1 MMMTKRQA
9 YATTFDLGNWT
20 GRRFLMLSAAFV
32 VGAFL
37 GMHSAKAEEGLASLH
52 QVETAPSKLSIID
65 AAPALLPFFNNGTT
79 FGTPGTVT
87 GDFWQRTQVTGD
99 RGGARSRL
107 AEDGVF
113 VDLYSTSTYQDV
125 TSGGLSTGSSFVQ
138 NTQLSI
144 NLDTGRAGLWSGG
157 LIHFTLQS
165 RYGDNTTHSFNAGSA
180 FPQYTGLVEPGP
192 LETNRT
198 YPSEYFLLQALSPKF
213 FLVLAPHQRRLYPD
227 ETLMGNSYK
236 YYFANFNFNK
246 NPMTVNFYH
255 PTANAALAAWLPTP
269 WLTLAGGVLDP
280 NSDSSNFSSR
290 AFDRVN
296 LYAMAIVSYEI
307 DGKPG
312 QFGPAFNWS
321 NQPQNDYLKPFGPI
335 APAQVQQA
343 IGNLLGVAP
352 ATGLPANYN
361 NRSWF
366 FIGNFSQYFY
376 VADAPDDVATEVK
389 SGEVVNG
396 IGIMGRFGFAPQRT
410 NLVTRDASIALFA
423 HGIIPTRAYD
433 SFGVGYYRN
442 DISSEL
448 KTDVAQMSGGFVQL
462 KNEQGVEVFY
472 DFALTPAIRV
482 IPGYQYIWDP
492 LTAKAAVNKA
502 TAEMFQLRLTAAL

>member
-1 MMMTKRQA
+1 MIMTKKHACVASVETCDWTLRQV
-9 YATTFDLGNWT
+9 
-20 GRRFLMLSAAFV
+20 LMLGVALVAAAV
-32 VGAFL
+32 IGL
-37 GMHSAKAEEGLASLH
+37 HSAKAEEGLASLH
-52 QVETAPSKLSIID
+52 QVEAAPSKLSIVD
-65 AAPALLPFFNNGTT
+65 SAPALLPFFNNGPV

-87 GDFWQRTQVTGD
+87 GDFWRQTQVTGD
-99 RGGARSRL
+99 WGDARSRL
-107 AEDGVF
+107 ADDGLF
-113 VDLYSTSTYQDV
+113 IDLYSTTTYQDV
-125 TSGGLSTGSSFVQ
+125 TDGGLSTGDSFVQ

-157 LIHFTLQS
+157 LIHVTIQS
-165 RYGDNTTHSFNAGSA
+165 RYGANAAHGFNAGSA

-213 FLVLAPHQRRLYPD
+213 FLVLGRLSDVFIPD

-280 NSDSSNFSSR
+280 NTDASNFSSR

-296 LYAMAIVSYEI
+296 LYGMAIVSYAI
-307 DGKPG
+307 DGLPG

-321 NQPQNDYLKPFGPI
+321 NQLQNDYRDPYGPI
-335 APAQVQQA
+335 TPRQAVQA

-352 ATGLPANYN
+352 PTGLPVNTQ

-366 FIGNFSQYFY
+366 FIGNFSQYLY
-376 VADAPDDVATEVK
+376 VSDSPEQVAADLK
-389 SGEVVNG
+389 SGEVIDG
-396 IGIMGRFGFAPQRT
+396 IGVIGRFGFAPERT
-410 NLVTRDASIALFA
+410 NIITRDASIALFA
-423 HGIIPTRAYD
+423 HGIIPTRNYD
-433 SFGVGYYRN
+433 SFGVGYYY
-442 DISSEL
+442 DEISSDL
-448 KTDVAQMSGGFVQL
+448 KTDVARLSGGLAGL
-462 KNEQGVEVFY
+462 KNEQGVEIFY

-482 IPGYQYIWDP
+482 IPGYQHIWNP
-492 LTAKAAVNKA
+492 LTAKAALGQKS
-502 TAEMFQLRLTAAL
+502 AELFDLRLTLAL